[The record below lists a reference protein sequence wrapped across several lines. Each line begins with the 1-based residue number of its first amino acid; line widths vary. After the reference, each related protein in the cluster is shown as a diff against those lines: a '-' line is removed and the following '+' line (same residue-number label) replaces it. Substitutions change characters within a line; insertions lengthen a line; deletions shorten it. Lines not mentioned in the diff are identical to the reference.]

1 MPTVNIGCS
10 GFSYDHWRG
19 PFYPDGLPKTEW
31 LEYYAARFPTVE
43 LNVTFYRMPKK
54 ETFMKWY
61 EETPS
66 GFLISLKGSR
76 FITHVKKLKAPAEPL
91 DVFFSRALA
100 LKEKLGVILWQL
112 PPGMKVNIE
121 RLSEFLEQLK
131 PYNAQHTF
139 EFREE
144 SWLTENVISLLRK
157 ENVAFCIAD
166 WPEFLKDP
174 PLTSNLVYIRRHG
187 EGGSYATCYTLEALK
202 EDAARI
208 QRYIREKRKVFLY
221 FNNDA
226 FGYAPR
232 NALEL
237 MRLVRR

>member
-1 MPTVNIGCS
+1 MNIGCS

-19 PFYPDGLPKTEW
+19 TFYPDGLPKTDW
-31 LEYYAARFPTVE
+31 LEYYAARFSTVE
-43 LNVTFYRMPKK
+43 LNVTFYRMPEK

-100 LKEKLGVILWQL
+100 LKEKLGIILWQL
-112 PPGMKVNIE
+112 PPGMKVNLE
-121 RLSEFLEQLK
+121 RLSEFLERLR

-144 SWLTENVISLLRK
+144 SWLTEKVISLLRK
-157 ENVAFCIAD
+157 ENVALCIAD

-174 PLTSNLVYIRRHG
+174 PLTSDFVYIRRHG
-187 EGGSYATCYTLEALK
+187 EGGSYATCYPLGALK
-202 EDAARI
+202 DDAARI
-208 QRYIREKRKVFLY
+208 QRYSRQKRDVFLY

-237 MRLVRR
+237 MRLMNR